1 MNCRCVEHFLLNFG
15 SLLNHASMAAKE
27 TNRMGVINDL
37 SKQGKFHLG
46 VNKLLH
52 KWTVF
57 LKCCSAGLVNL
68 GRWRHTRQNILFAG
82 ELNGFF
88 LSERLQKCQW
98 AAKFCV
104 MTNTAER
111 HITMC
116 LSDILTLYRE
126 HGFYCLN
133 SAAKNEPE
141 PIVKDV
147 SHVMFYST
155 VTIFLRITYVF
166 PILLAKTVDLM
177 RLLVCKL

>member
-1 MNCRCVEHFLLNFG
+1 MLQCVFSE
-15 SLLNHASMAAKE
+15 SRAMTTHASKHSVGRRAQRFFPIGTTSKMSVSCK
-27 TNRMGVINDL
+27 IL
-37 SKQGKFHLG
+37 S
-46 VNKLLH
+46 
-52 KWTVF
+52 
-57 LKCCSAGLVNL
+57 
-68 GRWRHTRQNILFAG
+68 
-82 ELNGFF
+82 
-88 LSERLQKCQW
+88 
-98 AAKFCV
+98 V

-111 HITMC
+111 HISLC

-133 SAAKNEPE
+133 SAATNEPE